1 MKLTQEQADALLAAS
16 KRPGRGAYMYMIN
29 ASNGLMA
36 QLMAQRKSALGIPQ
50 QFPMSDK
57 ERMLFEWELL
67 SEETQHKLLGLL
79 EIRKRREQDQREKRA
94 KGRGRAAGV
103 REEKKEQEMT
113 IYKKLLELRP
123 EFEGH
128 SAEELAKDGMACPEE
143 LSEELF
149 GERMYCEAEQ
159 KTPGVCRNCQRQF
172 LAANLPERGN
182 RR

>member
-1 MKLTQEQADALLAAS
+1 
-16 KRPGRGAYMYMIN
+16 
-29 ASNGLMA
+29 
-36 QLMAQRKSALGIPQ
+36 
-50 QFPMSDK
+50 
-57 ERMLFEWELL
+57 
-67 SEETQHKLLGLL
+67 
-79 EIRKRREQDQREKRA
+79 
-94 KGRGRAAGV
+94 
-103 REEKKEQEMT
+103 MT

-172 LAANLPERGN
+172 LAANLPERGK